1 MTYILLKYA
10 HILGA
15 ILIGGGLIGV
25 WVSDLRS
32 RNWLCRGGA
41 GYRSVL

>member
-1 MTYILLKYA
+1 MTYILFKYA

-32 RNWLCRGGA
+32 RLNLTRGA
-41 GYRSVL
+41 GAPLAG